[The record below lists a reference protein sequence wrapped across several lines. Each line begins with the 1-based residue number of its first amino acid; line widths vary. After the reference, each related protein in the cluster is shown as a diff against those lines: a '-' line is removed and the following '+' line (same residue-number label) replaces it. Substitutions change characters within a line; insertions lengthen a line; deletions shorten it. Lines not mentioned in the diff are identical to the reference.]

1 MLRNSPAPDRSRHS
15 CPQRA
20 CALATLTAWL
30 ALASVLSVT
39 AAPATLEEVLQR
51 WRGKSPTE
59 LRAAAEAGNAEAQH
73 SFAYSLLNATNAAPA
88 QQAEALQWMQRAA
101 DQKLAVAQAG
111 LGAVYLEGRIV
122 TADVPVALKW
132 LRAAAEQGLPYA
144 QNYLGLVYANGWGV
158 PANATEAVRWYQAA
172 ATNNYPWAWLNLG
185 KMTLLG
191 LGGLAANKDAGLKLI
206 QQAADTGDG
215 EAQTELG
222 LVLNLGLGVPADP
235 AAALTWFRKAS
246 DQGYA
251 PGMVHLANAY
261 ALGTDGPPD
270 LPAALALYRK
280 AADKGNAAAAFAL
293 AELYAGGEGS
303 PRDAT
308 DATNALYERAAEAN
322 VFRAAERL
330 AERLRWGYAGTPD
343 RLKACGWYCRAAARM
358 GSRNI
363 FGLITREGGLIP
375 QPDEDTRQFARLF
388 QTHRRACQDRDPA
401 ALMQMGRWCLEG
413 TVGPVDLIEAFKWFS
428 VAGSQGDAT
437 AQAEL
442 AKLRPRLT
450 PEQLKIAE
458 RRLVIM
464 DR

>member
-1 MLRNSPAPDRSRHS
+1 MLRNSLDLHFSLRSYPGS
-15 CPQRA
+15 V
-20 CALATLTAWL
+20 CALATLTAGL
-30 ALASVLSVT
+30 AWASVLSVT

-59 LRAAAEAGNAEAQH
+59 LRAAAESGDAGAQH

-111 LGAVYLEGRIV
+111 LGAVYLAGRIV

-132 LRAAAEQGLPYA
+132 LRAAADQGLPYA
-144 QNYLGLVYANGWGV
+144 QNHLGLVYANGWGV

-172 ATNNYPWAWLNLG
+172 ATNSYPWAWLNLG
-185 KMTLLG
+185 KLTLLG
-191 LGGLAANKDAGLKLI
+191 LGGLAANQDAGLKLI

-235 AAALTWFRKAS
+235 VAALTWFRKAS

-261 ALGTDGPPD
+261 ARGTDGPPD
-270 LPAALALYRK
+270 LPTALDLYRK

-293 AELYAGGEGS
+293 AELYAGGEGA

-330 AERLRWGYAGTPD
+330 AERLRWGYACTPD
-343 RLKACGWYCRAAARM
+343 RLQACGWYCRAAARM

-363 FGLITREGGLIP
+363 FGLVTHAGEILP
-375 QPDEDTRQFARLF
+375 QPDADSRRFAELF
-388 QTHRRACQDRDPA
+388 QTHRRACQNGELA
-401 ALMQMGRWCLEG
+401 ALLQLGRWCADA
-413 TVGPVDLIEAFKWFS
+413 TIGPVDLVEAFKWFS
-428 VAGSQGDAT
+428 LAGAQGDAA

-442 AKLRPRLT
+442 GKVRARLS
-450 PEQLKIAE
+450 PEQLKTAE
-458 RRLVIM
+458 RRLATM
-464 DR
+464 RR